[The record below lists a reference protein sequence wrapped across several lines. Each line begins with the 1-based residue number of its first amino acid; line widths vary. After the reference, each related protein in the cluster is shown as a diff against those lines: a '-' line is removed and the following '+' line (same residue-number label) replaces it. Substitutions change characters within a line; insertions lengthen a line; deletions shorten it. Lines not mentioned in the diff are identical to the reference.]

1 MQRNTVLNP
10 GSFLGSTEF
19 NALGVKPELMLPSLT
34 REATRWRASPSL
46 RALEKIRE
54 DETRGQFSPLHSPP
68 PHHRCFPLLTRSLK
82 ASSTTGLKRS
92 PRPWLRRA
100 GPTGGDFRGARGLP
114 GRTAL
119 LHLPPAP
126 KLGGVWCSVPAT
138 GSNVNLAG
146 SVDPATRLPANP
158 SLARPAPPPRLPRS
172 PKSARPAAP
181 GRRTSHLPLR
191 CRLGSLAPATPSPL
205 PSPSLTRLELGREP
219 RPLLPRRLP
228 GGASTD
234 AQDEDEA
241 GDHEHRVPVKLE
253 RGPVPAEPLSV
264 VEDPDEGEDHRQE
277 ADEQRRHQQR
287 QEAPVALHGHQ
298 RPILRAVAAKELG
311 EAAAPGYWPAAG
323 RGVDF

>member
-1 MQRNTVLNP
+1 M
-10 GSFLGSTEF
+10 
-19 NALGVKPELMLPSLT
+19 
-34 REATRWRASPSL
+34 
-46 RALEKIRE
+46 
-54 DETRGQFSPLHSPP
+54 
-68 PHHRCFPLLTRSLK
+68 
-82 ASSTTGLKRS
+82 
-92 PRPWLRRA
+92 RRVGA
-100 GPTGGDFRGARGLP
+100 TGGAFRGARGLP
-114 GRTAL
+114 GCTAL

-138 GSNVNLAG
+138 RSTVNLAG

-172 PKSARPAAP
+172 RKSARPAAP

-277 ADEQRRHQQR
+277 ADQQRRHQQR